1 MKKADDVAEVNDK
14 FLMCRVKGHRWEH
27 QTDEITAGDKHK
39 VREVTR
45 HWTCYGCTTEV
56 LEVIGF
62 PSFDVVRRR
71 YIYPDGYQFDVAAM
85 GGRVFR
91 PEVRREQF
99 RRLGFKF

>member
-27 QTDEITAGDKHK
+27 LTDEITRGDKRK

-45 HWTCYGCTTEV
+45 FWTCYGCSTEV
-56 LEVIGF
+56 QEVIELPTF
-62 PSFDVVRRR
+62 EIVARR
-71 YIYPDGYQFDVAAM
+71 YHYPDGYQFDTKAM

-99 RRLGFKF
+99 RRLGWKF